1 MKEKDIKKEVKLLA
15 KQGYFDD
22 IYQQF
27 GLKYFRN
34 YVSRNYKRKDIRKLE
49 KEGKYFDILPE
60 KLKFKE
66 LTEDALDRQGAAE
79 FLKLLAQGEEHIR

>member
-1 MKEKDIKKEVKLLA
+1 MLRGLLYGIRICSMTEQAFRIYNARILEKGCRINQAYLLKKE
-15 KQGYFDD
+15 
-22 IYQQF
+22 
-27 GLKYFRN
+27 RM
-34 YVSRNYKRKDIRKLE
+34 
-49 KEGKYFDILPE
+49 EGKYFDILPE